1 MSPIGE
7 WYNSCGYYSGGSRYL
22 TGFYSKLVGGG
33 LGNEGGVGLGNGT
46 TLACDTRGEQT
57 FDWVGVLV
65 VGLRNG
71 TTLDGNTWGG
81 GDI

>member
-1 MSPIGE
+1 MKGE
-7 WYNSCGYYSGGSRYL
+7 SDWGMVQLLR
-22 TGFYSKLVGGG
+22 VI
-33 LGNEGGVGLGNGT
+33 LG
-46 TLACDTRGEQT
+46 GEQT